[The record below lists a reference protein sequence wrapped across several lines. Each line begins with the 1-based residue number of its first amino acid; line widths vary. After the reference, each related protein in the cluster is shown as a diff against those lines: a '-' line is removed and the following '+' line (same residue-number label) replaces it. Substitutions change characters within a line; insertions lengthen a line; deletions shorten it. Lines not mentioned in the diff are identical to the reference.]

1 MCVSAVSAATLT
13 VCMKTKPRTAR
24 GVRNNV
30 KQTCQTGVYPISGIP
45 TLSKPN
51 CKLLVHAAG
60 SALPLIR
67 GLKLNAEKCISRA
80 ENEKYSHCTIV
91 VLP

>member
-1 MCVSAVSAATLT
+1 MYEN
-13 VCMKTKPRTAR
+13 KTENRAGIENKR
-24 GVRNNV
+24 V
-30 KQTCQTGVYPISGIP
+30 KRVYPISGIP

-51 CKLLVHAAG
+51 CELLVHAAG